1 MTKTVGDRCRFR
13 PPAEGATVVWE
24 VTNYCNLSCKHCLS
38 DSSPQIPRSSDLS
51 TTRFLDAVREM
62 TSSGVTE
69 FYLTGGEP
77 FARDDLVDIIAAID
91 PNVAEVYVNTNGYFI
106 TQEVADALSG
116 TALRR
121 ITVSVDGHNR
131 EAQALVRHK
140 PTSFDRAIVGVER
153 LLAAGVPVRVSH
165 VAHPGNV
172 DYVAEFCA
180 QMALL
185 GVEALV
191 INSVFPAGRAA
202 RHPELALTA
211 ERKQELF
218 DELTELQAK
227 YRQLGMQIDH
237 SLGKP
242 QPSDVEGCPAG
253 QSVFFVAP
261 NGDLATCSWLYKLDQ
276 DRFRLGNLEEASF
289 TELRAGVEAMMRPV
303 RELATACPL
312 PVLSLPVI
320 SS

>member
-1 MTKTVGDRCRFR
+1 MTKTSGDRCRFR
-13 PPAEGATVVWE
+13 PPAEGATVIWE
-24 VTNYCNLSCKHCLS
+24 VTNYCNLSCTHCLS
-38 DSSPQIPRSSDLS
+38 DSSPEISRSDDLS
-51 TTRFLDAVREM
+51 TSRFLAAVREM

-69 FYLTGGEP
+69 IYLTGGEP
-77 FARDDLVDIIAAID
+77 FARDDLVEIIAAID
-91 PNVAEVYVNTNGYFI
+91 PNVTEVYANTNGYFI

-131 EAQALVRHK
+131 ESQALVRLK
-140 PTSFDRAIVGVER
+140 PASFDRAIGAVQR
-153 LLAAGVPVRVSH
+153 LLSAGVPVRVSH
-165 VAHPGNV
+165 VVHPGNV
-172 DYVAEFCA
+172 DHVAEFCA
-180 QMALL
+180 EMARM

-202 RHPELALTA
+202 RHPELSLPA

-218 DELTELQAK
+218 DELAELQAK
-227 YRQLGMQIDH
+227 YKQLGMQIDH

-289 TELRAGVEAMMRPV
+289 AALRAGVEAMMSPV
-303 RELATACPL
+303 RELASACPL
-312 PVLSLPVI
+312 PMLSLPVI
-320 SS
+320 SP

>member
-24 VTNYCNLSCKHCLS
+24 VTNYCNLACKHCLS
-38 DSSPQIPRSSDLS
+38 DSSPQIPRSDDLS
-51 TTRFLDAVREM
+51 TSRFLDAVREM
-62 TSSGVTE
+62 VSSGVTE

-77 FARDDLVDIIAAID
+77 FAREDLVDIITAID
-91 PNVAEVYVNTNGYFI
+91 PTVAEVYANSNGYFI
-106 TQEVADALSG
+106 TQGTADALRG

-131 EAQALVRHK
+131 ESQALVRNK
-140 PTSFDRAIVGVER
+140 PASFDRAIVAVEH

-165 VAHPGNV
+165 VVHPGNV
-172 DYVAEFCA
+172 EHVAAFCA
-180 QMALL
+180 EMALL

-202 RHPELALTA
+202 RHPELGLSPG
-211 ERKQELF
+211 RKQQLF
-218 DELTELQAK
+218 DELTELQVK
-227 YRQLGMQIDH
+227 YERLGLQIDH

-289 TELRAGVEAMMRPV
+289 TELRAGVKPMMRPV

-312 PVLSLPVI
+312 PLLSPVVQ
-320 SS
+320 S

>member
-1 MTKTVGDRCRFR
+1 MTKTTGDRCRFR
-13 PPAEGATVVWE
+13 PPTEGATVVWE
-24 VTNYCNLSCKHCLS
+24 VTNYCNLSCTHCLS
-38 DSSPQIPRSSDLS
+38 DSSPQIPRTDDLS
-51 TTRFLDAVREM
+51 TSRFLDTVRDM
-62 TSSGVTE
+62 ASSGVTE

-77 FARDDLVDIIAAID
+77 FTRDDLVDIIAAID
-91 PNVAEVYVNTNGYFI
+91 PKVAEVYANTNGYFI
-106 TQEVADALSG
+106 TQEIADALSG

-131 EAQALVRHK
+131 ESQALVRLK
-140 PTSFDRAIVGVER
+140 PASFDRAIVAVER

-165 VAHPGNV
+165 VVHPGNV
-172 DYVAEFCA
+172 DHVSEFCA
-180 QMALL
+180 EMARM

-202 RHPELALTA
+202 RHPELALPA
-211 ERKQELF
+211 GRKQKLF

-227 YRQLGMQIDH
+227 YKQLGMQIDH

-312 PVLSLPVI
+312 PVISLPVI

>member
-1 MTKTVGDRCRFR
+1 MTKMVGDRCRFR
-13 PPAEGATVVWE
+13 PPTEGATVVWE
-24 VTNYCNLSCKHCLS
+24 VTNYCNLACKHCLS
-38 DSSPQIPRSSDLS
+38 DSSPQISRLNDLS

-62 TSSGVTE
+62 VSSGVTE

-77 FARDDLVDIIAAID
+77 FAREDLVEIIAAID
-91 PNVAEVYVNTNGYFI
+91 PKVAEVYVNSNGYFI
-106 TQEVADALSG
+106 TQETAHALRG

-131 EAQALVRHK
+131 ESQALVRNK
-140 PTSFDRAIVGVER
+140 PTSFDRAIVAVER
-153 LLAAGVPVRVSH
+153 LLVAGVPVRVSH
-165 VAHPGNV
+165 VVHPGNV
-172 DYVAEFCA
+172 EHVAAFCA
-180 QMALL
+180 EMALL

-202 RHPELALTA
+202 RHAELGLSP
-211 ERKQELF
+211 ERKQRLF
-218 DELTELQAK
+218 DELTQLQVK
-227 YRQLGMQIDH
+227 YKHLGMQIDH
-237 SLGKP
+237 SLGMP

-289 TELRAGVEAMMRPV
+289 TELRAGVEPMMRPV

-312 PVLSLPVI
+312 PLFSLPVI
-320 SS
+320 QP